1 MRWCRSTARAAAATG
16 DRRPRPNRI
25 ANFAI
30 ANADFASAAKP
41 RKHDEGGAGHRHL
54 SQNTEYRSRPLPLP
68 VGRLLFPCSA
78 LCAGPKLLRCTKT
91 SKTHRCCRNR
101 LVREIS
107 SKPFGIPYGRWLRER
122 VNRAGAQVSND
133 GNGSE
138 VTISGRSANGQL
150 QQHYLRVRTRAPMG
164 YASNASNRNGTA
176 FAVRVRLNRGA
187 GDRLIGAI
195 PHFLRFR
202 HRSMSSW
209 WYPLCGYF
217 RAA

>member
-122 VNRAGAQVSND
+122 VNRAGRPSSLTTGMGQKLPSAD
-133 GNGSE
+133 GLQTATNGRWH
-138 VTISGRSANGQL
+138 GRSAWRPFPTEKLPQPAPVSRPHSLNG
-150 QQHYLRVRTRAPMG
+150 
-164 YASNASNRNGTA
+164 
-176 FAVRVRLNRGA
+176 
-187 GDRLIGAI
+187 
-195 PHFLRFR
+195 
-202 HRSMSSW
+202 
-209 WYPLCGYF
+209 
-217 RAA
+217 

>member
-138 VTISGRSANGQL
+138 VTISGRSANG
-150 QQHYLRVRTRAPMG
+150 HKRTMARQVCLAP
-164 YASNASNRNGTA
+164 
-176 FAVRVRLNRGA
+176 FLNRKA
-187 GDRLIGAI
+187 PATCARKQTFIHLTANPFFERVPESISA
-195 PHFLRFR
+195 PQF
-202 HRSMSSW
+202 
-209 WYPLCGYF
+209 
-217 RAA
+217 AATGPVHGTSRRTMHITDA